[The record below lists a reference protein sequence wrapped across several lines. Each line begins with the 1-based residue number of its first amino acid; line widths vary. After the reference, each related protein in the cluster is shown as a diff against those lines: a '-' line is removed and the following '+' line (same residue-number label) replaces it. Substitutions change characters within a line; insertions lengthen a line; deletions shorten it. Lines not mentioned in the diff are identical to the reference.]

1 MITTHRFERHGDA
14 ILAFYDTGKY
24 PETEDIDGEIAAFV
38 CQNRVFLH
46 PELRNDL
53 CADVA
58 AVVPDHEVIRLEY
71 GTESIFHDM
80 ESKRIT
86 VEEALAQVFAL
97 RTTVPLKGEV
107 KT

>member
-1 MITTHRFERHGDA
+1 MIATYRFARHGDA

-24 PETEDIDGEIAAFV
+24 PETEDIDGEIVAFV

-53 CADVA
+53 CADFA

-71 GTESIFHDM
+71 GTESIFHAV
-80 ESKRIT
+80 ESNRIT
-86 VEEALAQVFAL
+86 AEEALAQVFAL
-97 RTTVPLKGEV
+97 RTTVSLKGEA
-107 KT
+107 TP